1 GGQRQRRHPPDA
13 LLRYVQGLPTGQENT
28 NPGAVPQDRLTQLC
42 QRADRAL
49 AGVQEQQCALC
60 PQSGDDRL
68 GRGAP
73 TVLHRVQ
80 TVGDRPQD
88 LVVGGGLTQIDEA
101 CTVRKTTQDT
111 LGHVQG
117 QAGLADS
124 PRTGQCDHPG
134 TAQGTSQV
142 DDVAF
147 TTDEPDA
154 LTGGQGQV
162 VARAEPGLGC
172 WGTGGTRRGAL
183 VGGAGRLWAPRGVAS
198 SPRMRDAWAVEWRGP
213 RVRRPLLPGAR
224 VRAHAI
230 TVLVEGWGPH
240 EGEASLRRVLAR
252 PTYLS
257 GGVE

>member
-1 GGQRQRRHPPDA
+1 RQRRHPPNA

-134 TAQGTSQV
+134 TAQETSQV

-147 TTDEPDA
+147 TTDEPDE

-162 VARAEPGLGC
+162 VARVEHDLVC
-172 WGTGGTRRGAL
+172 SGTGATRRFGGELIRKSRTVPERCPGVGPGPTPGA
-183 VGGAGRLWAPRGVAS
+183 ARPGVITPS
-198 SPRMRDAWAVEWRGP
+198 SGPVCCVVTRSSGP
-213 RVRRPLLPGAR
+213 RHPAPLCPC
-224 VRAHAI
+224 
-230 TVLVEGWGPH
+230 P
-240 EGEASLRRVLAR
+240 
-252 PTYLS
+252 
-257 GGVE
+257 

>member
-1 GGQRQRRHPPDA
+1 QHPDPCRGQFDGQGYPVEQPADLRDVAGVLPRHLEAGPGRVRTIDEQTDRRLTGFVAARQRCGFGGVGIGGCGPGGQRQRRHPPNA

-134 TAQGTSQV
+134 TAQETSQV

-147 TTDEPDA
+147 TTDEPDE

-162 VARAEPGLGC
+162 V
-172 WGTGGTRRGAL
+172 
-183 VGGAGRLWAPRGVAS
+183 
-198 SPRMRDAWAVEWRGP
+198 
-213 RVRRPLLPGAR
+213 
-224 VRAHAI
+224 
-230 TVLVEGWGPH
+230 
-240 EGEASLRRVLAR
+240 
-252 PTYLS
+252 
-257 GGVE
+257 